1 MTMAPLPLLVL
12 VLAAGF
18 ALGLLFFAS
27 LWFTVRRLP
36 HSANPIPLLLL
47 SGLLRLLGA
56 LAGMA
61 LLSAGDWQRLLVAL
75 LGFVLARVLL
85 VRLWGPAAPSV
96 IESPRA

>member
-1 MTMAPLPLLVL
+1 MAMTPLPLLLL

-18 ALGLLFFAS
+18 AVGLLFFAS

-36 HSANPIPLLLL
+36 HSVNPIPLLLI

-56 LAGMA
+56 LGAMA
-61 LLSAGDWQRLLVAL
+61 LLAAGDWQRLLAAL

-85 VRLWGPAAPSV
+85 VRLWGPPAPSAGD
-96 IESPRA
+96 SPPA